1 MLIYE
6 GTKDNF
12 LTSVEQDTIAVE
24 IEHNIYERM
33 HRRTAKNEFRAWENS
48 MEYMYKVLNDRDIPS
63 DAGIAIEY
71 NIPQTSKRVDFL
83 ISGYGKREDA
93 NVVLIELKQWDE
105 LEAVP
110 GRDGLVQTYTGNAVR
125 QVVHPSY
132 QAWSYATLIKD
143 YNASVQEGS
152 ITIYPCAYLHNYRRS
167 EQDPIDAE
175 QYEIYL
181 EDAPAFTRGEVIKLR
196 DFIKKSIRIGD
207 HKELIYQ
214 IDSGR
219 IRPSK
224 SLQDSIAK
232 MLKGNR
238 EFIMLDEQKVIYEE
252 ARTPGAFF
260 QSLVTEI
267 NENVTDDKKVWFKT
281 IGNTNFPSGL
291 TEYKSDR
298 QIMTEGSASDA
309 NIPAA
314 ITSGDY
320 DFAVSFS
327 PTATTILSKGWKT
340 VARTSTHLSTENIV
354 PSTWAVN
361 TDFLAAHTEEFK
373 AFVRGLLQGMQFR
386 HEDPTQVAK
395 YIEKDVNYTTPW
407 ESIDM
412 DNAAWPTIADQK
424 EWCATGG
431 MAYTYVENIR
441 NNHLNNPD
449 NKDKI
454 VKTAAE
460 ACDFTYV
467 LEAATALAA

>member
-33 HRRTAKNEFRAWENS
+33 HRCTAKNEFRAWENS

-143 YNASVQEGS
+143 YNASVQEGLIS
-152 ITIYPCAYLHNYRRS
+152 IYPCAYLHNYRRS

-196 DFIKKSIRIGD
+196 DFIKKSIRVGD

-224 SLQDSIAK
+224 SLQDSIVYENGRIITDFTKRAK
-232 MLKGNR
+232 TDQSLKGIKKLYKEDPNR
-238 EFIMLDEQKVIYEE
+238 AEKEADEIIKNTY
-252 ARTPGAFF
+252 RTLMTRGMKGCY
-260 QSLVTEI
+260 VYC
-267 NENVTDDKKVWFKT
+267 TD
-281 IGNTNFPSGL
+281 
-291 TEYKSDR
+291 
-298 QIMTEGSASDA
+298 Q
-309 NIPAA
+309 
-314 ITSGDY
+314 
-320 DFAVSFS
+320 
-327 PTATTILSKGWKT
+327 
-340 VARTSTHLSTENIV
+340 HLS
-354 PSTWAVN
+354 AY
-361 TDFLAAHTEEFK
+361 LK
-373 AFVRGLLQGMQFR
+373 KCLGMQKKR
-386 HEDPTQVAK
+386 EQDD
-395 YIEKDVNYTTPW
+395 EGND
-407 ESIDM
+407 
-412 DNAAWPTIADQK
+412 
-424 EWCATGG
+424 
-431 MAYTYVENIR
+431 
-441 NNHLNNPD
+441 
-449 NKDKI
+449 
-454 VKTAAE
+454 
-460 ACDFTYV
+460 
-467 LEAATALAA
+467 

>member
-1 MLIYE
+1 MKKTKFLAVLGAVVLAGGVLTACDNTPEYE
-6 GTKDNF
+6 IKFDYTVKMGLQGNSGGSCGDAALNKDYF
-12 LTSVEQDTIAVE
+12 AKEGIAVD
-24 IEHNIYERM
+24 YEVLSGPNVASNVLAG
-33 HRRTAKNEFRAWENS
+33 TLDVGFLGNGVAWN
-48 MEYMYKVLNDRDIPS
+48 YF
-63 DAGIAIEY
+63 A
-71 NIPQTSKRVDFL
+71 
-83 ISGYGKREDA
+83 
-93 NVVLIELKQWDE
+93 
-105 LEAVP
+105 
-110 GRDGLVQTYTGNAVR
+110 
-125 QVVHPSY
+125 
-132 QAWSYATLIKD
+132 
-143 YNASVQEGS
+143 EGS
-152 ITIYPCAYLHNYRRS
+152 KMKIFAIDNITDDDRLMANPNSEKAKDLKAVTAGVKETNYS
-167 EQDPIDAE
+167 ELADA
-175 QYEIYL
+175 L
-181 EDAPAFTRGEVIKLR
+181 AGA
-196 DFIKKSIRIGD
+196 
-207 HKELIYQ
+207 
-214 IDSGR
+214 
-219 IRPSK
+219 
-224 SLQDSIAK
+224 
-232 MLKGNR
+232 
-238 EFIMLDEQKVIYEE
+238 KVIYEE
-252 ARTPGAFF
+252 ARTPGVFF

-281 IGNTNFPSGL
+281 IGNTNFPSSL

-298 QIMTEGSASDA
+298 QIMTEGTASDA

>member
-143 YNASVQEGS
+143 YNASVQEGLIS
-152 ITIYPCAYLHNYRRS
+152 IYPCAYLHNYRRS
-167 EQDPIDAE
+167 EQDSIDAE

-196 DFIKKSIRIGD
+196 DFIKKSIRVGD

-214 IDSGR
+214 IDSG
-219 IRPSK
+219 
-224 SLQDSIAK
+224 Q
-232 MLKGNR
+232 
-238 EFIMLDEQKVIYEE
+238 
-252 ARTPGAFF
+252 ARTRLNGPLAEFF
-260 QSLVTEI
+260 LYK
-267 NENVTDDKKVWFKT
+267 TDGIFKT
-281 IGNTNFPSGL
+281 QEQIDNYVTPDGEPICSCVLKIPSVL
-291 TEYKSDR
+291 YKKN
-298 QIMTEGSASDA
+298 SA
-309 NIPAA
+309 NGP
-314 ITSGDY
+314 
-320 DFAVSFS
+320 FNLV
-327 PTATTILSKGWKT
+327 
-340 VARTSTHLSTENIV
+340 
-354 PSTWAVN
+354 
-361 TDFLAAHTEEFK
+361 LA
-373 AFVRGLLQGMQFR
+373 
-386 HEDPTQVAK
+386 
-395 YIEKDVNYTTPW
+395 
-407 ESIDM
+407 
-412 DNAAWPTIADQK
+412 
-424 EWCATGG
+424 
-431 MAYTYVENIR
+431 
-441 NNHLNNPD
+441 
-449 NKDKI
+449 
-454 VKTAAE
+454 
-460 ACDFTYV
+460 
-467 LEAATALAA
+467 